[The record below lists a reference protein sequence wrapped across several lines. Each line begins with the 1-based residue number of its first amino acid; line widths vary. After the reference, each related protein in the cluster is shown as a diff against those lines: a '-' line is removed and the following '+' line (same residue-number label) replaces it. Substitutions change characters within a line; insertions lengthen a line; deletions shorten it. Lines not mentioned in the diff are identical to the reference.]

1 MKHDGETFWS
11 LTWAHGELTV
21 RSIGAMLAPLQFDLP
36 GGKRISP
43 LYVAPWAQESGSP
56 ALSGLMRQLR
66 GEWPC
71 VPFGPAHPPE
81 GLPSGWILRATD
93 SEWDHG
99 YAANHAWTL
108 VDRSDS
114 SLSLRIE
121 LPAQEPIAWMERRIR
136 VDSDGPTVSVELTMQ
151 PRRDAALPFALHPT
165 FSVPPDGVQLVP
177 GPFAAVHTYPRLP
190 EPEVSRL
197 TPNCSAAS
205 LEALPSGAGTIDL
218 SRLPLTFAT
227 EELLQLEDC
236 SSPFVLRYPSGVDVA
251 LDWDREHL
259 PDVLLWISQRGRRHE
274 PWNGRNQALGI
285 EPCNSC
291 FDLTRVAQA
300 PNNHPLS
307 HRRGLQLREGITVR
321 ASYRI
326 SARLAQANSE

>member
-1 MKHDGETFWS
+1 LW
-11 LTWAHGELTV
+11 
-21 RSIGAMLAPLQFDLP
+21 
-36 GGKRISP
+36 
-43 LYVAPWAQESGSP
+43 
-56 ALSGLMRQLR
+56 
-66 GEWPC
+66 
-71 VPFGPAHPPE
+71 
-81 GLPSGWILRATD
+81 
-93 SEWDHG
+93 
-99 YAANHAWTL
+99 
-108 VDRSDS
+108 
-114 SLSLRIE
+114 
-121 LPAQEPIAWMERRIR
+121 
-136 VDSDGPTVSVELTMQ
+136 
-151 PRRDAALPFALHPT
+151 
-165 FSVPPDGVQLVP
+165 
-177 GPFAAVHTYPRLP
+177 
-190 EPEVSRL
+190 
-197 TPNCSAAS
+197 
-205 LEALPSGAGTIDL
+205 IDL

>member
-1 MKHDGETFWS
+1 MYPLGSCTMKYNPKFTESAARFPGFANLHPLLPQLRQGEL
-11 LTWAHGELTV
+11 LTQGALEVLFEMEKLLCEMTGMDHFTMQPLAGAHGELTV

-43 LYVAPWAQESGSP
+43 LYVAPWAQESGSS

-190 EPEVSRL
+190 APEVSRL

-227 EELLQLEDC
+227 EELLQLED
-236 SSPFVLRYPSGVDVA
+236 
-251 LDWDREHL
+251 
-259 PDVLLWISQRGRRHE
+259 
-274 PWNGRNQALGI
+274 
-285 EPCNSC
+285 
-291 FDLTRVAQA
+291 
-300 PNNHPLS
+300 
-307 HRRGLQLREGITVR
+307 
-321 ASYRI
+321 
-326 SARLAQANSE
+326 